1 MENFTNNS
9 EFLKNVEEK
18 IQQKVSFAKEHALTQ
33 EEYKIVSEM
42 EFEMQGI
49 QNERELT
56 DEEVNYY
63 HDFRQ
68 KMNDATVEVE
78 TLPEM
83 RRVMGVLGFDAHSIV
98 DIMSHENA
106 HGNKAEQLGAQHLG
120 YRFMIIKGDNGGIIV
135 QPQASLYIPDE
146 WDAEKQKAVHLAT
159 LQAPD
164 EYGNEIS
171 DSDKKS
177 LDQINNKK

>member
-1 MENFTNNS
+1 
-9 EFLKNVEEK
+9 
-18 IQQKVSFAKEHALTQ
+18 
-33 EEYKIVSEM
+33 
-42 EFEMQGI
+42 
-49 QNERELT
+49 
-56 DEEVNYY
+56 
-63 HDFRQ
+63 
-68 KMNDATVEVE
+68 MNDATVEVE

-83 RRVMGVLGFDAHSIV
+83 RRVMGILGFDANSII

-106 HGNKAEQLGAQHLG
+106 HGNKAEQLDAQHLG

-146 WDAEKQKAVHLAT
+146 WDADKQKAVHLAT

-164 EYGNEIS
+164 EYGNAIS

-177 LDQINNKK
+177 LDQINNSK

>member
-1 MENFTNNS
+1 MENFLNNT
-9 EFLKNVEEK
+9 EFLKNAEAK
-18 IQQKVSFAKEHALTQ
+18 IQQKISFAKAHALTQ
-33 EEYKIVSEM
+33 EEYKIVSDM

-49 QNERELT
+49 QNKRELT
-56 DEEVNYY
+56 DDEVNYY

-83 RRVMGVLGFDAHSIV
+83 RRVMGILGFDANSIV

-106 HGNKAEQLGAQHLG
+106 HGNKAQQLGAQHLG

-164 EYGNEIS
+164 EYGNEMS
-171 DSDKKS
+171 ESDKNYLKD
-177 LDQINNKK
+177 LKQ